1 MNNNILKEKIEF
13 ILDDFKRKNFEQAIL
28 KSKTFE
34 EIPNNDFLLN
44 LIGMCYSNLSDINK
58 ASHFS

>member
-28 KSKTFE
+28 KSKKLLE

-44 LIGMCYSNLSDINK
+44 LIGMCI
-58 ASHFS
+58 AICQI